1 MVRIRKTEGESLE
14 FKRCSGKCGAKLP
27 EKLWQIISVFANTR
41 GGSILLGVSDSGEIK
56 NPTTRKLDV
65 NWRSRW
71 NLVLWRRLVRTGIAV
86 MLLKNKFIGSL
97 SDSIQAKR
105 VAV

>member
-14 FKRCSGKCGAKLP
+14 FKSCRSKRGAKLP
-27 EKLWQIISVFANTR
+27 ENLWQTIIAFANTR
-41 GGSILLGVSDSGEIK
+41 GGSVLLGVSDSGEIK
-56 NPTTRKLDV
+56 NLTTRKLDV

-71 NLVLWRRLVRTGIAV
+71 NLVLWRGLARTGIAV

>member
-14 FKRCSGKCGAKLP
+14 FKSCRSKRGAKLP
-27 EKLWQIISVFANTR
+27 ENLWQTIIAFANTR
-41 GGSILLGVSDSGEIK
+41 GGRVLLGVSDSGEIK
-56 NPTTRKLDV
+56 NLTTRKLDV

-71 NLVLWRRLVRTGIAV
+71 NLVLWRGLARTGIAV

>member
-1 MVRIRKTEGESLE
+1 MIRIRKTEGESLE

-27 EKLWQIISVFANTR
+27 EKLLQIISVFANTR
-41 GGSILLGVSDSGEIK
+41 GGSILLGVNNSGEVK

-71 NLVLWRRLVRTGIAV
+71 NLVLCRGLARTGIAA
-86 MLLKNKFIGSL
+86 MLLKNKFIVHL
-97 SDSIQAKR
+97 SYTIRTKR

>member
-14 FKRCSGKCGAKLP
+14 FKRCTGKCGAKLP

-71 NLVLWRRLVRTGIAV
+71 NLVLWRGLVRTGIAA

-105 VAV
+105 VAA